1 MLAKELLSVN
11 FPVLEYTDTGIKA
24 LNQMEML
31 KISHLP
37 VVSKGNLI
45 SVISDNDIYDLEIGE
60 KTIKNF
66 QLPLYKPFVN
76 ENQHIYEIIAIA
88 SKYNLTTVPVLD
100 EENKFVGTITI
111 HELTN
116 NIANMLAANKQGG
129 IIELKMPFNDYSATH
144 ISNIVENNNLKILSM
159 YVSEIED
166 SRDIKVTLKINS
178 NDISTLIQSFERF
191 NYDINPFFFN
201 KDKDEIFYNERL
213 DSLLNFI
220 DL

>member
-1 MLAKELLSVN
+1 MLAKELLSTD
-11 FPVLEYTDTGIKA
+11 FPVLEQNDTGIKA
-24 LNQMEML
+24 LNLMEIF

-37 VVSKGNLI
+37 VVSEGDLI
-45 SVISDNDIYDLEIGE
+45 SVISDNNIYDLEIGE
-60 KTIKNF
+60 EKIKEF

-76 ENQHIYEIIAIA
+76 ENQHIYEIIAIV
-88 SKYNLTTVPVLD
+88 SKYKLTTVPVLD
-100 EENKFVGTITI
+100 DENKFVGTITV
-111 HELTN
+111 HELIN
-116 NIANMLAANKQGG
+116 YVANLLAVKEQGG
-129 IIELKMPFNDYSATH
+129 IIELKMPFNDYSATQ
-144 ISNIVENNNLKILSM
+144 ISNIVENNNMKILSM
-159 YVSEIED
+159 YVSEIENIT
-166 SRDIKVTLKINS
+166 DIKVTLKINS